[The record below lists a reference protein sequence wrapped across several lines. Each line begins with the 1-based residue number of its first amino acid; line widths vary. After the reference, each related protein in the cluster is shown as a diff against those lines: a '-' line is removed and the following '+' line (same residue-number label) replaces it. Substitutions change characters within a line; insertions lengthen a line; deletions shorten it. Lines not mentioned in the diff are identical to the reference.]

1 MLRNAFFLALRY
13 LRSAPGRTA
22 VLIAGTTV
30 AFFLP
35 LFTWRAAALLERT
48 LLLRAERSPILIG
61 AKGNEFDLTL
71 SSLYFRGQVR
81 DPIGE
86 RELDRARHA
95 GYGLCVPLYIAH
107 TAARA
112 PVVGTGL
119 EYFDARKLNPASG
132 RLPALLGEA
141 VAGAEVASRLR
152 LKVGDAIR
160 SDLSNLY
167 NIAGGYP
174 LLLQIVGVLAPSGGP
189 DDEAFF
195 VDVKTAWAL
204 DGLFHGH
211 AEITREQA
219 VQPQAPNPQGPTG
232 ENLEATA
239 ALFMFQ
245 QIDDTNR
252 ASFHMHGDP
261 GAAPLTSVL
270 VLPRDRKAHDLL
282 LGDYALEPSLQ
293 AVEPVT
299 VVRTVLGIV
308 LRAREAL
315 DAFFV
320 IVALSTLAFFVLAVS
335 LSLRLRAREIALMRR
350 IGSSRGAVAMIIG
363 SEIALVVA
371 AAAAL
376 AGTLTWVLLELV
388 ERQLGG

>member
-48 LLLRAERSPILIG
+48 LLLRAQRSPILIG

-81 DPIGE
+81 DPIGA
-86 RELDRARHA
+86 RELDRARRA
-95 GYGLCVPLYIAH
+95 GYGMCVPLYIAH

-119 EYFDARKLNPASG
+119 EYFDARGLRPATG

-160 SDLSNLY
+160 SDLQNLY

-174 LLLQIVGVLAPSGGP
+174 LLLQVVGVLAPS
-189 DDEAFF
+189 
-195 VDVKTAWAL
+195 
-204 DGLFHGH
+204 
-211 AEITREQA
+211 
-219 VQPQAPNPQGPTG
+219 
-232 ENLEATA
+232 
-239 ALFMFQ
+239 
-245 QIDDTNR
+245 
-252 ASFHMHGDP
+252 
-261 GAAPLTSVL
+261 
-270 VLPRDRKAHDLL
+270 
-282 LGDYALEPSLQ
+282 
-293 AVEPVT
+293 
-299 VVRTVLGIV
+299 
-308 LRAREAL
+308 
-315 DAFFV
+315 
-320 IVALSTLAFFVLAVS
+320 
-335 LSLRLRAREIALMRR
+335 
-350 IGSSRGAVAMIIG
+350 
-363 SEIALVVA
+363 
-371 AAAAL
+371 
-376 AGTLTWVLLELV
+376 
-388 ERQLGG
+388 

>member
-1 MLRNAFFLALRY
+1 MLRNALFLALRY

-30 AFFLP
+30 ALFLP

-81 DPIGE
+81 DPIPA
-86 RELDRARHA
+86 RELDRARRA
-95 GYGLCVPLYIAH
+95 GYGLCVPLYVAH
-107 TAARA
+107 SAARA

-119 EYFDARKLNPASG
+119 EYFEARDLAPAAG
-132 RLPALLGEA
+132 RLPALLGEV
-141 VAGAEVASRLR
+141 VAGAEVASRMR
-152 LKVGDAIR
+152 LKVGDAVR
-160 SDLSNLY
+160 SDLQNLY

-174 LLLQIVGVLAPSGGP
+174 LLLDVVGILGASGGP

-211 AEITREQA
+211 SEVTREQA
-219 VQPQAPNPQGPTG
+219 LNPQAATG
-232 ENLEATA
+232 ENLEATT
-239 ALFMFQ
+239 ALFLFQ
-245 QIDDTNR
+245 EIDDTNR

-261 GAAPLTSVL
+261 GAAPLTSIL
-270 VLPRDRKAHDLL
+270 VLPRDRKSHDLL
-282 LGDYALEPSLQ
+282 LGDYALEQTVQ
-293 AVEPVT
+293 AVQPID

-308 LRAREAL
+308 LRAREGL
-315 DAFFV
+315 NAFFV
-320 IVALSTLAFFVLAVS
+320 IIALSTAAFFVLVIS

-350 IGSSRGAVAMIIG
+350 IGSSRGAVATIVG
-363 SEIALVVA
+363 AEIALVVA
-371 AAAAL
+371 AALAL
-376 AGTLTWVLLELV
+376 AGALTWALLAFV
-388 ERQLGG
+388 GRQLGG